1 MTEAKSNF
9 IIHVFLLMGI
19 FIVLCPVI
27 YMLVV
32 AFGST
37 GSVFVSFIPSRP
49 TLKNFV
55 SVLSDVEIASTY
67 RNSWI
72 ISPFTALLTVILA
85 SLGGYGLSRFRF
97 KLRAGFILLLLLT
110 QVFPLVL
117 LATSYFHIIIRLGL
131 YNTRMA
137 LILLNT
143 TFTVPFCT
151 LLLKSIFDGIPKGIE
166 DAAMIDGCSRVG
178 CFLKIVLPLSWAGVC
193 ATAIF
198 AFIQSWSEYLFA
210 LTFTTDYNTMP
221 ITVEINK
228 LLGHYIVSWGKI
240 MALATLAMIPILV
253 MFTLFQKVLMK
264 GLTAGAVK
272 E

>member
-85 SLGGYGLSRFRF
+85 SLGLS
-97 KLRAGFILLLLLT
+97 LI
-110 QVFPLVL
+110 
-117 LATSYFHIIIRLGL
+117 HI
-131 YNTRMA
+131 
-137 LILLNT
+137 
-143 TFTVPFCT
+143 
-151 LLLKSIFDGIPKGIE
+151 
-166 DAAMIDGCSRVG
+166 
-178 CFLKIVLPLSWAGVC
+178 
-193 ATAIF
+193 
-198 AFIQSWSEYLFA
+198 
-210 LTFTTDYNTMP
+210 
-221 ITVEINK
+221 
-228 LLGHYIVSWGKI
+228 
-240 MALATLAMIPILV
+240 
-253 MFTLFQKVLMK
+253 
-264 GLTAGAVK
+264 
-272 E
+272 